1 MDDPIQDVHA
11 QRKHQGD
18 PRQKEIKDL
27 TAFLY
32 LQDEEAHKD
41 QQHDSRKLY
50 HADRVVQKQT
60 AAQKRNEHSH
70 HAKNTDKQIAANLG
84 ISART
89 LITWKSEHPELGEA
103 IRDGRSHIIRHVEHK
118 LLELI
123 DGATDSTVV
132 EVEERPI
139 IENGEKVGIKNK
151 TVTTTKA
158 KPDLKAISLYLYNND
173 ERYKESMNKN
183 KNDNNASESVT
194 IIDDIGSGK
203 NA

>member
-1 MDDPIQDVHA
+1 MSKYKKDKNYDSI
-11 QRKHQGD
+11 
-18 PRQKEIKDL
+18 IKNRLVFIELMARDGL
-27 TAFLY
+27 
-32 LQDEEAHKD
+32 
-41 QQHDSRKLY
+41 
-50 HADRVVQKQT
+50 
-60 AAQKRNEHSH
+60 
-70 HAKNTDKQIAANLG
+70 TDKQIAANLG

-89 LITWKSEHPELGEA
+89 LINWKSEHTELGEA

-194 IIDDIGSGK
+194 IVDDIGSGK